1 MVKLNDKRKVLN
13 MKGALDMFSTES
25 RYITCGIKEKL
36 HEELQRFVWM
46 SVDLQN
52 AFYED
57 EMDYLQVFTFRKIGE
72 DILAITQSQE
82 KPSKEITHFTLYKPE
97 YEMILDKKVYV
108 IDDGEHS
115 TMLFAEEY

>member
-1 MVKLNDKRKVLN
+1 
-13 MKGALDMFSTES
+13 MFNQEN
-25 RYITCGIKEKL
+25 RYITCGIKENL
-36 HEELQRFVWM
+36 HEDLQRFLWL

-57 EMDYLQVFTFRKIGE
+57 EMDYLQVFTFKRISE
-72 DILAITQSQE
+72 TTLAITQLQE
-82 KPSKEITHFTLYKPE
+82 KPSKETTHFTAYKPE
-97 YEMILDKKVYV
+97 YEIILDKKVYV